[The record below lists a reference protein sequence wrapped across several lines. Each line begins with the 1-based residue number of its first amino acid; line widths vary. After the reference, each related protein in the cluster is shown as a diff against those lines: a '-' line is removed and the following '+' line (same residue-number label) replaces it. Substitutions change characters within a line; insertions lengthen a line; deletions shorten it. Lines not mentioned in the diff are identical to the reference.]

1 MAATSGPSIVDD
13 GLVLALDAA
22 DRNSFKG
29 EVTTNLLSNGD
40 FSSGVWTSYNGA
52 TNTIINLFDVPPY
65 LNTSKRVLNS
75 ITNSTQNFG
84 NYGGIQAGM
93 PSLTTSVTY
102 TISYYA
108 RCLSGTLNLKF
119 SNQNGAGD
127 ESNLSHSKT
136 ITTTWTK
143 YTHTAALDIVKNI
156 LFIWNSSVASGI
168 FQITDIQIEAKS
180 YATTFVNGTR
190 GTTVAAGGGW
200 ADLTGAGNNGELL
213 SGVRE
218 NSGNLGSLSFD
229 GTDDYI
235 IIPENSALNT
245 QTPTV
250 EVWVKTNA
258 TSQNGFWFEKGQVN
272 TQYSLFQE
280 GSVIQ
285 WRQNIGGV
293 TNLSTTTAT
302 YMNTTNWYQVVGTY
316 TSGARRLYINGTL
329 VNSDT
334 QTGSI
339 ATNTNGMSIGVY
351 GGFNGAR
358 GYYYNGNIASVKI
371 YNRAL
376 TAAEIQQNFN
386 ETRSRFGI

>member
-1 MAATSGPSIVDD
+1 MAATSGPNIVDD

-29 EVTTNLLSNGD
+29 EVTTNVVTDAASMGGWSSYSYGNDGTFTTEFGTTGYKMINRGSWNGI
-40 FSSGVWTSYNGA
+40 SKGITLPA
-52 TNTIINLFDVPPY
+52 T
-65 LNTSKRVLNS
+65 
-75 ITNSTQNFG
+75 G
-84 NYGGIQAGM
+84 
-93 PSLTTSVTY
+93 TY
-102 TISYYA
+102 TISAWFRYWGGA
-108 RCLSGTLNLKF
+108 SDN
-119 SNQNGAGD
+119 NGATVYTSGGGISD
-127 ESNLSHSKT
+127 VAATLDKSKVGVWQRVSMTYTYSTTSLTFYLISYGGTAGASNS
-136 ITTTWTK
+136 TWDVTMP
-143 YTHTAALDIVKNI
+143 
-156 LFIWNSSVASGI
+156 
-168 FQITDIQIEAKS
+168 QIEQKS
-180 YATTFVNGTR
+180 YATTFANGTR

-285 WRQNIGGV
+285 WRQNIGGI

-334 QTGSI
+334 QSGTI
-339 ATNTNGMSIGVY
+339 ATNANGMSIGVY